1 MDYKCVG
8 KTGSGAGWARAGVR
22 AGRLTGD
29 GARSR
34 SRFPRPLKDR
44 ARCGGRGGYTG
55 YSAQISDILDF
66 TDTME
71 SLFPAPT
78 LFTPDPGQ
86 LSADRLHAMSGR
98 R

>member
-8 KTGSGAGWARAGVR
+8 KTGSISAGWARAGVR
-22 AGRLTGD
+22 AGLLTGD

-44 ARCGGRGGYTG
+44 PRCGGQGG

-78 LFTPDPGQ
+78 LFTPDHGQ

>member
-1 MDYKCVG
+1 MVKLAAL
-8 KTGSGAGWARAGVR
+8 AGWARAGVR

-44 ARCGGRGGYTG
+44 GRCGGQGGYTG